1 MRILSFFKN
10 ARKRPTNVTN
20 ADCAANSCDLLHL
33 QMHSFNA
40 FVHRIIRVIREIRVR
55 IIHHPSSIIHHP
67 SYIFH
72 LTSSLVALFLLSCT
86 STPQADLLTLSIDNY
101 KPVDE
106 FVDAYEAISSQPG
119 LQSGRD
125 YDLEKTVR
133 VLNALELAQV
143 RSESFDEF
151 LDYMARQDY
160 TGVAPDVLEA
170 KRKLFPVLEYT
181 YKLREQDE
189 QLSDAWMLMRGAA
202 RGGETLVRNTSAS
215 TLLRAALGDM
225 FAVLGIVNGEDAER
239 STNEAFAQYE
249 ADKKLKSQLRDDL
262 QKLRVSYRQYLEDYT
277 PIYKKYMQEYDALCI
292 EKDKAYLDL
301 YAGRTDEALSHTQSI
316 LQKYPDNPE
325 AMLLHAMALII
336 QSKGFKV
343 QGSKVQGD
351 GVLRD
356 SVVPDSVIPGVERAS
371 ALLARYAARHPSRT
385 APALVLEG
393 LLLQK
398 MGDEEGAMSRFHQAS
413 VEYPRQAAQLT
424 DMLDSYNRRNYLT
437 RTPEG
442 QYLRRLYASTMEG
455 YGLFS
460 PNLLKAKYYAD
471 QGKMEQSREEIYNH
485 FFRRGNQGIYDE
497 LLSDMQFCE
506 EHLYG
511 AFKGLLLESSYVDV
525 SIEPESEW
533 LFWDSDDVMRVTIN
547 NRSDLDLE
555 NVRVFLCIHYTDMYK
570 DEYDVIKVPHTANI
584 IAKHTTADLDTVVL
598 RYPGKTYKDIT
609 RIRAIAMTDDRICWV
624 DDVNDKQSHAL
635 SFLRGGQRDASAL
648 QAQAR
653 EEYLR
658 TYSLEPQKLRR
669 TLQEGITI
677 LPPEEDPSADR
688 SWWDTFLS
696 WFSSPDNDLKLELP
710 RVLAMTDP
718 VFSLHPLDSDAA
730 ITPED
735 NYLSGTVIRLRFP
748 YVPAYGDHLPLY
760 IYTESATFLADI
772 LYRGK
777 DSQVLS
783 VTIL

>member
-1 MRILSFFKN
+1 MKLS
-10 ARKRPTNVTN
+10 
-20 ADCAANSCDLLHL
+20 S
-33 QMHSFNA
+33 
-40 FVHRIIRVIREIRVR
+40 
-55 IIHHPSSIIHHP
+55 
-67 SYIFH
+67 IFH

-119 LQSGRD
+119 LQQGRD

-181 YKLREQDE
+181 YRLREQDE

-249 ADKKLKSQLRDDL
+249 KDKKLKSQLRDDL
-262 QKLRVSYRQYLEDYT
+262 QKLRISYRQYLEDYT

-292 EKDKAYLDL
+292 EKDKAYLAL
-301 YAGRTDEALSHTQSI
+301 YAGRTEEALSHTSSI

-343 QGSKVQGD
+343 QGSRFKVQ
-351 GVLRD
+351 D
-356 SVVPDSVIPGVERAS
+356 SRLMVNDSAISHQPSDLFPDSVIPTPVIPDS
-371 ALLARYAARHPSRT
+371 ALSPQQLSIVNYQLSIASQTLARYAARYPSRT

-506 EHLYG
+506 ENLYG
-511 AFKGLLLESSYVDV
+511 AFKGLLLESSYIDV

-533 LFWDSDDVMRVTIN
+533 LFWDSDDVMRVRIN

-584 IAKHTTADLDTVVL
+584 IAKHTTADLDTVTL

-624 DDVNDKQSHAL
+624 DDVNYKQSHAL

-677 LPPEEDPSADR
+677 LPPEEDPTADR

-718 VFSLHPLDSDAA
+718 VFSLHPLDSDEA
-730 ITPED
+730 ITPEE
-735 NYLSGTVIRLRFP
+735 NYLSGTTIHLRFP

>member
-1 MRILSFFKN
+1 MRFLPF
-10 ARKRPTNVTN
+10 
-20 ADCAANSCDLLHL
+20 LLL
-33 QMHSFNA
+33 
-40 FVHRIIRVIREIRVR
+40 
-55 IIHHPSSIIHHP
+55 
-67 SYIFH
+67 
-72 LTSSLVALFLLSCT
+72 LFLSCT

-119 LQSGRD
+119 LQQGRD

-160 TGVAPDVLEA
+160 SGVAPDVLEA

-215 TLLRAALGDM
+215 TLLRAAFGDM
-225 FAVLGIVNGEDAER
+225 FAVLGIANGEDAER

-249 ADKKLKSQLRDDL
+249 KDKKLKSQLREDL

-301 YAGRTDEALSHTQSI
+301 YAGRTDEALSHTSSI

-336 QSKGFKV
+336 SAKGEMQISNLQPPTSKEENDSSLFPLPSDIEH
-343 QGSKVQGD
+343 QPSA
-351 GVLRD
+351 LFRD
-356 SVVPDSVIPGVERAS
+356 SVVPGEEKPLTMNPSPLTVAS
-371 ALLARYAARHPSRT
+371 ALLSRYATRYPSRT

-398 MGDEEGAMSRFHQAS
+398 MGDEQAAMSRFHQAS

-460 PNLLKAKYYAD
+460 PNLLKAKHYAD
-471 QGKMEQSREEIYNH
+471 QGKMDQSREEIYNH

-506 EHLYG
+506 ENLYG
-511 AFKGLLLESSYVDV
+511 AFKGLLLESSYIDV

-533 LFWDSDDVMRVTIN
+533 LFWDSDDVMRVKIN

-570 DEYDVIKVPHTANI
+570 DEYDVIKVPHTANV
-584 IAKHTTADLDTVVL
+584 IARHTTADLDTVVL

-624 DDVNDKQSHAL
+624 DDVNYKQSHAL

-658 TYSLEPQKLRR
+658 TYSLEPQKLQR
-669 TLQEGITI
+669 TLREGVTI

-688 SWWDTFLS
+688 SWWDSLLS
-696 WFSSPDNDLKLELP
+696 WFSSPDNDLKVELP

-718 VFSLHPLDSDAA
+718 VFSLYPLDSDAA
-730 ITPED
+730 ITPEE

-748 YVPAYGDHLPLY
+748 YVPAYGEHLPLY
-760 IYTESATFLADI
+760 IYSESATFHLDI
-772 LYRGK
+772 LYKGAT
-777 DSQVLS
+777 SQVLS

>member
-1 MRILSFFKN
+1 MKL
-10 ARKRPTNVTN
+10 
-20 ADCAANSCDLLHL
+20 
-33 QMHSFNA
+33 
-40 FVHRIIRVIREIRVR
+40 
-55 IIHHPSSIIHHP
+55 
-67 SYIFH
+67 
-72 LTSSLVALFLLSCT
+72 SSLFLLASSLLLSCT
-86 STPQADLLTLSIDNY
+86 STPQVDLLSLSIDDY

-106 FVDAYEAISSQPG
+106 FVDAYEAISSQPD

-133 VLNALELAQV
+133 ILNALELAQV

-189 QLSDAWMLMRGAA
+189 QLSDAWLLMRGAA

-249 ADKKLKSQLRDDL
+249 KDKKLKSQLREDL
-262 QKLRVSYRQYLEDYT
+262 QKLRASYRQYLEDYT

-292 EKDKAYLDL
+292 EKDKTYLDL
-301 YAGRTDEALSHTQSI
+301 YAGRTDEALSHTQNI

-325 AMLLHAMALII
+325 AMLLQSMSLII
-336 QSKGFKV
+336 QSKGFKF
-343 QGSKVQGD
+343 QGSSFKV
-351 GVLRD
+351 RD
-356 SVVPDSVIPGVERAS
+356 SVVSGPVISDSLTVPSAS
-371 ALLARYAARHPSRT
+371 PEGPSTTPAVSPAGIAQALLSRYSSLYPSRT

-393 LLLQK
+393 LLYQQLGNEQA
-398 MGDEEGAMSRFHQAS
+398 AMSRFHQAS

-471 QGKMEQSREEIYNH
+471 QGKLDQSREEIYNH

-506 EHLYG
+506 ENLYG
-511 AFKGLLLESSYVDV
+511 AFKGLLLESSYLDV

-533 LFWDSDDVMRVTIN
+533 LFWDSDDVMRVKLN

-584 IAKHTTADLDTVVL
+584 IAKHSTADLDTVTL

-624 DDVNDKQSHAL
+624 DDVNYKQSHAL

-648 QAQAR
+648 QTQAR
-653 EEYLR
+653 QEYLR
-658 TYSLEPQKLRR
+658 NYSLEPQKLQR
-669 TLQEGITI
+669 TLKEGITI
-677 LPPEEDPSADR
+677 LPPEEDPTADL

-718 VFSLHPLDSDAA
+718 VFSLHPLDSDDA
-730 ITPED
+730 ITPSE
-735 NYLSGTVIRLRFP
+735 NYLSGTTIHLHFP
-748 YVPAYGDHLPLY
+748 YAPAYGEHLPLY
-760 IYTESATFLADI
+760 IYTESATFQVDI
-772 LYRGK
+772 LYKGQ

-783 VTIL
+783 VSIL

>member
-1 MRILSFFKN
+1 M
-10 ARKRPTNVTN
+10 
-20 ADCAANSCDLLHL
+20 
-33 QMHSFNA
+33 
-40 FVHRIIRVIREIRVR
+40 
-55 IIHHPSSIIHHP
+55 SSALR
-67 SYIFH
+67 H

-101 KPVDE
+101 KPVE
-106 FVDAYEAISSQPG
+106 AFVPAYEAISKQEG

-181 YKLREQDE
+181 YRLREQDE

-249 ADKKLKSQLRDDL
+249 KDKKLKSQLRDDL
-262 QKLRVSYRQYLEDYT
+262 QKLRASYRQYLEDYT

-316 LQKYPDNPE
+316 LQQYPDNPE

-336 QSKGFKV
+336 SAKGEAPTSNLQPPTSKEEN
-343 QGSKVQGD
+343 
-351 GVLRD
+351 D
-356 SVVPDSVIPGVERAS
+356 SSLFPLPSDISPQPSNLQPPTSNLKSQTSNLKSPTSNLKPQISNLQPQISNAS
-371 ALLARYAARHPSRT
+371 ALLSRYATRYPSRT

-393 LLLQK
+393 LLLQQL
-398 MGDEEGAMSRFHQAS
+398 GNEQAAMSRFHQAS

-471 QGKMEQSREEIYNH
+471 QGKMDQSREEIYNH

-624 DDVNDKQSHAL
+624 DDVNYKQSHAL

-677 LPPEEDPSADR
+677 LPPEEDPTADR

-696 WFSSPDNDLKLELP
+696 WFSSPDNDLQLELP

-777 DSQVLS
+777 DSQVVS

>member
-1 MRILSFFKN
+1 MKLSSFF
-10 ARKRPTNVTN
+10 
-20 ADCAANSCDLLHL
+20 L
-33 QMHSFNA
+33 
-40 FVHRIIRVIREIRVR
+40 
-55 IIHHPSSIIHHP
+55 
-67 SYIFH
+67 
-72 LTSSLVALFLLSCT
+72 LTSSLILLSCT

-119 LQSGRD
+119 LQQGRD

-249 ADKKLKSQLRDDL
+249 KDKKLKSQLRDDL
-262 QKLRVSYRQYLEDYT
+262 QKLRASYRQYLEDYT

-292 EKDKAYLDL
+292 EKDKAYLAL
-301 YAGRTDEALSHTQSI
+301 YAGRTDEALSHTSSI

-336 QSKGFKV
+336 SAKGDDSSSKFKV
-343 QGSKVQGD
+343 QSSKEEN
-351 GVLRD
+351 D
-356 SVVPDSVIPGVERAS
+356 SSLLHLPSDISPLPSDISPQPS
-371 ALLARYAARHPSRT
+371 ALSPQQLSIVNYQLSIASQTLARYEARHPNRT

-393 LLLQK
+393 LLLQQL
-398 MGDEEGAMSRFHQAS
+398 GNEEAAMSCFHQAS

-471 QGKMEQSREEIYNH
+471 QGKMDQSREEIYNH

-506 EHLYG
+506 ENLYG
-511 AFKGLLLESSYVDV
+511 AFKGLLLESSYIDV

-533 LFWDSDDVMRVTIN
+533 LFWDSDDVMRVRIN

-584 IAKHTTADLDTVVL
+584 IAKHTTADLDTVTL

-624 DDVNDKQSHAL
+624 DDVNYKQSHAL
-635 SFLRGGQRDASAL
+635 SFLRGGQRDANAL

-677 LPPEEDPSADR
+677 LPPEEDPTADR
-688 SWWDTFLS
+688 SWWDSFLS
-696 WFSSPDNDLKLELP
+696 WFSSPDNDLQLELP

-718 VFSLHPLDSDAA
+718 VFSLHPLDSDDA
-730 ITPED
+730 ITPEE
-735 NYLSGTVIRLRFP
+735 NYLSGTTIHLRFP
-748 YVPAYGDHLPLY
+748 CVPAYGDHLPLY
-760 IYTESATFLADI
+760 IYTESATFQVDI
-772 LYRGK
+772 LYRGAT
-777 DSQVLS
+777 SQVLS

>member
-1 MRILSFFKN
+1 MKLSSFF
-10 ARKRPTNVTN
+10 
-20 ADCAANSCDLLHL
+20 L
-33 QMHSFNA
+33 
-40 FVHRIIRVIREIRVR
+40 
-55 IIHHPSSIIHHP
+55 
-67 SYIFH
+67 
-72 LTSSLVALFLLSCT
+72 LTSSLILLSCSSET
-86 STPQADLLTLSIDNY
+86 QVDLLSLSLDNY

-106 FVDAYEAISSQPG
+106 FVDAYEAISSQTG
-119 LQSGRD
+119 LQSGKD

-189 QLSDAWMLMRGAA
+189 QLSDAWLLMRGAA

-249 ADKKLKSQLRDDL
+249 KDKKLKSQLRDDL
-262 QKLRVSYRQYLEDYT
+262 QKLRASYRQYLEDYT

-301 YAGRTDEALSHTQSI
+301 YAGRTEEALSHTQSI
-316 LQKYPDNPE
+316 LQQYPDNPE
-325 AMLLHAMALII
+325 AMLLHAMALIMT
-336 QSKGFKV
+336 SVNGSGFMV
-343 QGSKVQGD
+343 NGSGFMVHGSKFK
-351 GVLRD
+351 
-356 SVVPDSVIPGVERAS
+356 VPDSVIPTPVIPDSALSPQPSALFPDSVVPGEEKPLTINPEPLTLNPSPLTVAS
-371 ALLARYAARHPSRT
+371 ALLARYATRYPSRT

-398 MGDEEGAMSRFHQAS
+398 MGDEQAAMSRFHQAS

-471 QGKMEQSREEIYNH
+471 QGKMDQSREEIYNH

-584 IAKHTTADLDTVVL
+584 IAKHTTADLDTVTL

-624 DDVNDKQSHAL
+624 DDVNYKQSHAL

-696 WFSSPDNDLKLELP
+696 WFSSPDNDLKVELP

-718 VFSLHPLDSDAA
+718 VFSLHPLDSDEA

-772 LYRGK
+772 LYRGAT
-777 DSQVLS
+777 SQVVS
-783 VTIL
+783 VTILSDGKAPV

>member
-1 MRILSFFKN
+1 M
-10 ARKRPTNVTN
+10 
-20 ADCAANSCDLLHL
+20 SCSSETQVDLL
-33 QMHSFNA
+33 
-40 FVHRIIRVIREIRVR
+40 
-55 IIHHPSSIIHHP
+55 
-67 SYIFH
+67 
-72 LTSSLVALFLLSCT
+72 SLSL
-86 STPQADLLTLSIDNY
+86 DNY

-119 LQSGRD
+119 LQQGRD

-189 QLSDAWMLMRGAA
+189 QLSDAWLLMRGAA

-249 ADKKLKSQLRDDL
+249 KDKKLKSQLRDDL
-262 QKLRVSYRQYLEDYT
+262 QKLRASYRQYLEDYT

-336 QSKGFKV
+336 QSKGFNV
-343 QGSKVQGD
+343 QGSLQSKAAEPSAKFKVQSSKEEN
-351 GVLRD
+351 D
-356 SVVPDSVIPGVERAS
+356 SSLFHLPSDISHQTSDIFPLPSDIEHQPS
-371 ALLARYAARHPSRT
+371 ALIHQTSAILSRYSSLYPSRT

-393 LLLQK
+393 LLLQQL
-398 MGDEEGAMSRFHQAS
+398 GNEQGAMSRFHQAS

-584 IAKHTTADLDTVVL
+584 IAKHTTADLDTVAL

-624 DDVNDKQSHAL
+624 DDVNYKQSHAL

-677 LPPEEDPSADR
+677 LPPEEDPTADR

>member
-1 MRILSFFKN
+1 MKLSSFF
-10 ARKRPTNVTN
+10 
-20 ADCAANSCDLLHL
+20 L
-33 QMHSFNA
+33 
-40 FVHRIIRVIREIRVR
+40 
-55 IIHHPSSIIHHP
+55 
-67 SYIFH
+67 
-72 LTSSLVALFLLSCT
+72 LTSSLILLSCT

-119 LQSGRD
+119 LQQGRD

-181 YKLREQDE
+181 YRLREQDE

-249 ADKKLKSQLRDDL
+249 KDKKLKSQLRDDL
-262 QKLRVSYRQYLEDYT
+262 EKLRISYRQYLEDYT

-301 YAGRTDEALSHTQSI
+301 YAGRTDEALSHTSSI
-316 LQKYPDNPE
+316 LQQYPDNPE

-336 QSKGFKV
+336 SAKGEMVQGSRFKV
-343 QGSKVQGD
+343 Q
-351 GVLRD
+351 D
-356 SVVPDSVIPGVERAS
+356 SRLMVNDSAISHQPSALFREPAAPDSSLFPLPSDLEHQPSALFRDSVIPGVERAS
-371 ALLARYAARHPSRT
+371 ALLARYEARHPNRT

-393 LLLQK
+393 LLQQQLGNEQA
-398 MGDEEGAMSRFHQAS
+398 AMSRFHQAS

-506 EHLYG
+506 ENLYG
-511 AFKGLLLESSYVDV
+511 AFKGLLLESSYLDV

-533 LFWDSDDVMRVTIN
+533 LFWDSDDVMRVKLN

-570 DEYDVIKVPHTANI
+570 DEYDVIKVPHTANV
-584 IAKHTTADLDTVVL
+584 IARHTTADLDTVTL

-624 DDVNDKQSHAL
+624 DDVNYKQSHAL

-669 TLQEGITI
+669 TLKEGITI
-677 LPPEEDPSADR
+677 LPPEEDPTADR

-748 YVPAYGDHLPLY
+748 CVPAYGDHLPLY
-760 IYTESATFLADI
+760 IYTESATFQVDI

-777 DSQVLS
+777 DSQILS

>member
-1 MRILSFFKN
+1 MKLSSFF
-10 ARKRPTNVTN
+10 
-20 ADCAANSCDLLHL
+20 L
-33 QMHSFNA
+33 
-40 FVHRIIRVIREIRVR
+40 
-55 IIHHPSSIIHHP
+55 
-67 SYIFH
+67 
-72 LTSSLVALFLLSCT
+72 LTSSLILLSC
-86 STPQADLLTLSIDNY
+86 SSDSQVDLLSLGIENY
-101 KPVDE
+101 KPVE
-106 FVDAYEAISSQPG
+106 AFVPAYEAISKQEG
-119 LQSGRD
+119 LQQGRD

-249 ADKKLKSQLRDDL
+249 KDKKLKSQLRDDL
-262 QKLRVSYRQYLEDYT
+262 QQLRASYRQYLEDYT

-301 YAGRTDEALSHTQSI
+301 YAGRTDEALAHTQSI

-336 QSKGFKV
+336 SAKGEAQISNLRSAEGRLQGKKPQISKEEN
-343 QGSKVQGD
+343 
-351 GVLRD
+351 D
-356 SVVPDSVIPGVERAS
+356 SSLFPLPSDISPQPSNLKSPTSNLKSPTSNLKSQTSNLQPQISNAS
-371 ALLARYAARHPSRT
+371 ALLARYASRYPSRT

-584 IAKHTTADLDTVVL
+584 IAKHTTADLDTVTL

-624 DDVNDKQSHAL
+624 DDVNYKQSHAL

-677 LPPEEDPSADR
+677 LPPEEDPTADR

-696 WFSSPDNDLKLELP
+696 WFSSPDNDLKVELP

-718 VFSLHPLDSDAA
+718 VFSLHPLDSDEA

>member
-1 MRILSFFKN
+1 MKLSSFF
-10 ARKRPTNVTN
+10 
-20 ADCAANSCDLLHL
+20 L
-33 QMHSFNA
+33 
-40 FVHRIIRVIREIRVR
+40 
-55 IIHHPSSIIHHP
+55 
-67 SYIFH
+67 
-72 LTSSLVALFLLSCT
+72 LTSSLILLSCT

-119 LQSGRD
+119 LQQGRD

-249 ADKKLKSQLRDDL
+249 KDKKLKSQLRDDL
-262 QKLRVSYRQYLEDYT
+262 QKLRISYRQYLEDYT

-343 QGSKVQGD
+343 QGSKFKVQGD
-351 GVLRD
+351 GFKFFAEQSGRAERQVSGSNHPD
-356 SVVPDSVIPGVERAS
+356 SVNPDSSLFPLPSDISPQTSALSPQPSDIFRDSVIPQQLSIVNYQLSIAS
-371 ALLARYAARHPSRT
+371 QLLARYEARHPNRT

-393 LLLQK
+393 LLQQQL
-398 MGDEEGAMSRFHQAS
+398 GNEEAAMSCFHQAS

-525 SIEPESEW
+525 NIEPESEW

-624 DDVNDKQSHAL
+624 DDVNYKQSHAL

-677 LPPEEDPSADR
+677 LPPEEDPTADR

-730 ITPED
+730 ITPEE
-735 NYLSGTVIRLRFP
+735 NYLSGTTIHLRFP
-748 YVPAYGDHLPLY
+748 CVPAYGDHLPLY
-760 IYTESATFLADI
+760 IYTESATFQVDI

>member
-1 MRILSFFKN
+1 MKLSSFF
-10 ARKRPTNVTN
+10 
-20 ADCAANSCDLLHL
+20 L
-33 QMHSFNA
+33 
-40 FVHRIIRVIREIRVR
+40 
-55 IIHHPSSIIHHP
+55 
-67 SYIFH
+67 
-72 LTSSLVALFLLSCT
+72 LTSSLILLSCT
-86 STPQADLLTLSIDNY
+86 STPQVDLLSLGIENY

-106 FVDAYEAISSQPG
+106 FVPAYEAISSQPG
-119 LQSGRD
+119 LQQGRD

-181 YKLREQDE
+181 YRLREQDE

-249 ADKKLKSQLRDDL
+249 KDKKLKSQLRDDL

-292 EKDKAYLDL
+292 EKDKAYLAL
-301 YAGRTDEALSHTQSI
+301 YAGRTDEALSHTSSI
-316 LQKYPDNPE
+316 LQQYPDNPE

-336 QSKGFKV
+336 SAKGEAQISNLRSAEGRLQGKKPQISKEEN
-343 QGSKVQGD
+343 
-351 GVLRD
+351 D
-356 SVVPDSVIPGVERAS
+356 SSLFPLPSDISHQPSALFPEPM
-371 ALLARYAARHPSRT
+371 ALLARYATRYPSRT

-624 DDVNDKQSHAL
+624 DDVNYKQSHAL

-677 LPPEEDPSADR
+677 LPPEEDPTADR

-696 WFSSPDNDLKLELP
+696 WFSSPDNDLQLELP

>member
-1 MRILSFFKN
+1 MKL
-10 ARKRPTNVTN
+10 
-20 ADCAANSCDLLHL
+20 
-33 QMHSFNA
+33 
-40 FVHRIIRVIREIRVR
+40 
-55 IIHHPSSIIHHP
+55 
-67 SYIFH
+67 
-72 LTSSLVALFLLSCT
+72 SSLFLLASSLLLSCT
-86 STPQADLLTLSIDNY
+86 STPQVDLLSLSIDDY

-106 FVDAYEAISSQPG
+106 FVDAYEAISSQPN

-133 VLNALELAQV
+133 ILNALELAQV

-189 QLSDAWMLMRGAA
+189 QLSDAWLLMRGAA

-249 ADKKLKSQLRDDL
+249 KDKKLKSQLREDL
-262 QKLRVSYRQYLEDYT
+262 QKLRASYRQYLEDYT

-301 YAGRTDEALSHTQSI
+301 YAGRTDEALSHTQNI

-325 AMLLHAMALII
+325 AMLLQSMALII
-336 QSKGFKV
+336 QSKGFKF
-343 QGSKVQGD
+343 QGSSFKV
-351 GVLRD
+351 RD
-356 SVVPDSVIPGVERAS
+356 SVVSGPVISDSLTTPAAS
-371 ALLARYAARHPSRT
+371 PEGPSITTPAVSPAGIAQALLSRYSSLYPSRT

-393 LLLQK
+393 LLYQQLGNEQA
-398 MGDEEGAMSRFHQAS
+398 AMSRFHQAS

-471 QGKMEQSREEIYNH
+471 QGKLDQSREEIYNH

-506 EHLYG
+506 ENLYG
-511 AFKGLLLESSYVDV
+511 AFKGLLLESSYLDV

-533 LFWDSDDVMRVTIN
+533 LFWDSDDVMRVKLN

-584 IAKHTTADLDTVVL
+584 IAKHSTADLDTVTL

-624 DDVNDKQSHAL
+624 DDVNYKQSHAL

-653 EEYLR
+653 QEYLR
-658 TYSLEPQKLRR
+658 NYSLEPQKLQR
-669 TLQEGITI
+669 TLKEGITI
-677 LPPEEDPSADR
+677 LPPEEDPTADL

-718 VFSLHPLDSDAA
+718 VFSLHPLDSDDA
-730 ITPED
+730 ITPTE
-735 NYLSGTVIRLRFP
+735 NYLSGTTIHLHFP
-748 YVPAYGDHLPLY
+748 YAPSYGEHLPLY
-760 IYTESATFLADI
+760 IYTESATFQVDI
-772 LYRGK
+772 LYKGQ

-783 VTIL
+783 VSIL

>member
-1 MRILSFFKN
+1 MKL
-10 ARKRPTNVTN
+10 
-20 ADCAANSCDLLHL
+20 
-33 QMHSFNA
+33 
-40 FVHRIIRVIREIRVR
+40 
-55 IIHHPSSIIHHP
+55 
-67 SYIFH
+67 
-72 LTSSLVALFLLSCT
+72 SSLFLLASSLLLSCT
-86 STPQADLLTLSIDNY
+86 STPQVDLLSLSIDDY

-106 FVDAYEAISSQPG
+106 FVDAYEAISSQPD

-133 VLNALELAQV
+133 ILNALELAQV

-189 QLSDAWMLMRGAA
+189 QLSDAWLLMRGAA

-249 ADKKLKSQLRDDL
+249 KDKKLKSQLREDL
-262 QKLRVSYRQYLEDYT
+262 QKLRASYRQYLEDYT

-301 YAGRTDEALSHTQSI
+301 YAGRTDEALSHTQNI

-325 AMLLHAMALII
+325 AMLLQSMALII
-336 QSKGFKV
+336 QSKGFKF
-343 QGSKVQGD
+343 QGSSFKV
-351 GVLRD
+351 RD
-356 SVVPDSVIPGVERAS
+356 SVVSGPVISDSLTTPAVSPEGPSLTTPAAS
-371 ALLARYAARHPSRT
+371 PAGIAQTLLSRYSSLYPSRT

-393 LLLQK
+393 LLYQQLGNEQA
-398 MGDEEGAMSRFHQAS
+398 AMSRFHQAS

-471 QGKMEQSREEIYNH
+471 QGKLDQSREEIYNH

-506 EHLYG
+506 ENLYG
-511 AFKGLLLESSYVDV
+511 AFKGLLLESSYLDV

-533 LFWDSDDVMRVTIN
+533 LFWDSDDVMRVKLN

-584 IAKHTTADLDTVVL
+584 IAKHSTADLDTVTL

-624 DDVNDKQSHAL
+624 DDVNYKQSHAL

-653 EEYLR
+653 QEYLR
-658 TYSLEPQKLRR
+658 NYSLEPQKLQR
-669 TLQEGITI
+669 TLKEGITI
-677 LPPEEDPSADR
+677 LPPEEDPTADL

-718 VFSLHPLDSDAA
+718 VFSLHPLDSDDA
-730 ITPED
+730 ITPSE
-735 NYLSGTVIRLRFP
+735 NYLSGTTIHLHFP
-748 YVPAYGDHLPLY
+748 YAPAYGEHLPLY
-760 IYTESATFLADI
+760 IYTESATFQVDI
-772 LYRGK
+772 LYKGK

-783 VTIL
+783 VSIL

>member
-1 MRILSFFKN
+1 MKL
-10 ARKRPTNVTN
+10 
-20 ADCAANSCDLLHL
+20 
-33 QMHSFNA
+33 
-40 FVHRIIRVIREIRVR
+40 
-55 IIHHPSSIIHHP
+55 
-67 SYIFH
+67 
-72 LTSSLVALFLLSCT
+72 SSLFLLASSLLLSCT
-86 STPQADLLTLSIDNY
+86 STPQVDLLSLSIDDY

-106 FVDAYEAISSQPG
+106 FVDAYEAISSQPN

-133 VLNALELAQV
+133 ILNALELAQV

-160 TGVAPDVLEA
+160 SGVAPDVLEA

-189 QLSDAWMLMRGAA
+189 QLSDAWLLMRGAA

-225 FAVLGIVNGEDAER
+225 FAVLGIVNGEDAVR

-249 ADKKLKSQLRDDL
+249 KDKKLKSQLREDL
-262 QKLRVSYRQYLEDYT
+262 RKLRASYRQYLEDYT

-301 YAGRTDEALSHTQSI
+301 YAGRTDEALSHTQNI

-325 AMLLHAMALII
+325 AMLLQSMSLII
-336 QSKGFKV
+336 QSKGFKF
-343 QGSKVQGD
+343 QGSSFKV
-351 GVLRD
+351 RD
-356 SVVPDSVIPGVERAS
+356 SVVSGPVISDSLTTPAVSPAGSPSPTPAAS
-371 ALLARYAARHPSRT
+371 PAGIAQALLSRYSSLYPSRT

-393 LLLQK
+393 LLYQQLGNEQA
-398 MGDEEGAMSRFHQAS
+398 AMSRFHQAS

-471 QGKMEQSREEIYNH
+471 QGKLDQSREEIYNH

-506 EHLYG
+506 ENLYG
-511 AFKGLLLESSYVDV
+511 AFKGLLLESSYLDV

-533 LFWDSDDVMRVTIN
+533 LFWDSDDVMRVKLN

-584 IAKHTTADLDTVVL
+584 IAKHSTADLDTVTL

-624 DDVNDKQSHAL
+624 DDVNYKQSHAL

-648 QAQAR
+648 QTQAR
-653 EEYLR
+653 QEYLR
-658 TYSLEPQKLRR
+658 NYSLEPQKLQR
-669 TLQEGITI
+669 TLKEGTTI
-677 LPPEEDPSADR
+677 LPPEEDPTANL

-718 VFSLHPLDSDAA
+718 VFSLHPLDSDDA
-730 ITPED
+730 ITPTE
-735 NYLSGTVIRLRFP
+735 NYLSGTTIHLHFP
-748 YVPAYGDHLPLY
+748 YAPSYGEHLPLY
-760 IYTESATFLADI
+760 IYTESATFQLDI
-772 LYRGK
+772 LYKGQ

-783 VTIL
+783 VSIL

>member
-1 MRILSFFKN
+1 MKLS
-10 ARKRPTNVTN
+10 
-20 ADCAANSCDLLHL
+20 
-33 QMHSFNA
+33 SF
-40 FVHRIIRVIREIRVR
+40 
-55 IIHHPSSIIHHP
+55 
-67 SYIFH
+67 FH

-106 FVDAYEAISSQPG
+106 FVYAYEAISSQPG
-119 LQSGRD
+119 LQQGRD

-249 ADKKLKSQLRDDL
+249 KDKKLKSQLRDDL
-262 QKLRVSYRQYLEDYT
+262 QQLRVSYRQYLEDYT

-336 QSKGFKV
+336 SAKGEAPTSNLQPQTSKEEN
-343 QGSKVQGD
+343 
-351 GVLRD
+351 D
-356 SVVPDSVIPGVERAS
+356 SSLFPLPSDISPQPSNLKPPTSNLKSQTSNLQPQISNAS
-371 ALLARYAARHPSRT
+371 ALLARYATRYPSRT

-471 QGKMEQSREEIYNH
+471 QGKMDQSREEIYNH
-485 FFRRGNQGIYDE
+485 FLRRGNQGLYDE

-555 NVRVFLCIHYTDMYK
+555 NVRVFLCIHYTDMFK

-624 DDVNDKQSHAL
+624 DDVNYKQSHAL

-677 LPPEEDPSADR
+677 LPPEEDPTADR

-718 VFSLHPLDSDAA
+718 VFSLHPLDSDEA

-772 LYRGK
+772 LYRGAT
-777 DSQVLS
+777 SQVLS
-783 VTIL
+783 VTILSDGKAPV

>member
-1 MRILSFFKN
+1 MGI
-10 ARKRPTNVTN
+10 
-20 ADCAANSCDLLHL
+20 
-33 QMHSFNA
+33 
-40 FVHRIIRVIREIRVR
+40 E
-55 IIHHPSSIIHHP
+55 
-67 SYIFH
+67 
-72 LTSSLVALFLLSCT
+72 
-86 STPQADLLTLSIDNY
+86 NY

-106 FVDAYEAISSQPG
+106 FVPAYEAISKQEG
-119 LQSGRD
+119 LQQGRD

-181 YKLREQDE
+181 YRLREQDE

-249 ADKKLKSQLRDDL
+249 KDKKLKSQLRDDL
-262 QKLRVSYRQYLEDYT
+262 QKLRASYRQYLEDYT

-301 YAGRTDEALSHTQSI
+301 YAGRTDEALSHTSSI

-336 QSKGFKV
+336 SAKGEAQISNLRSAEGRLQGKKPQISKEEN
-343 QGSKVQGD
+343 
-351 GVLRD
+351 D
-356 SVVPDSVIPGVERAS
+356 SSLFPLPSDISPQPSNLKSPTSNLKSQTSNLQPQISNAS
-371 ALLARYAARHPSRT
+371 ALLARYATRYPSRT

-533 LFWDSDDVMRVTIN
+533 LFWDSDDVMRVKLN

-584 IAKHTTADLDTVVL
+584 IAKHTTADLDTVTL

-624 DDVNDKQSHAL
+624 DDVNYKQSHAL

-688 SWWDTFLS
+688 SWWDAFLS
-696 WFSSPDNDLKLELP
+696 WFSSPDNDLKVELP

-760 IYTESATFLADI
+760 IYTESATFQVDI

-777 DSQVLS
+777 DSQVVS

>member
-1 MRILSFFKN
+1 MRFLPF
-10 ARKRPTNVTN
+10 
-20 ADCAANSCDLLHL
+20 LLL
-33 QMHSFNA
+33 
-40 FVHRIIRVIREIRVR
+40 
-55 IIHHPSSIIHHP
+55 
-67 SYIFH
+67 
-72 LTSSLVALFLLSCT
+72 LLLSCT
-86 STPQADLLTLSIDNY
+86 STPHPDLLTLGIDDY

-106 FVDAYEAISSQPG
+106 FVDAYEAISSQPD

-151 LDYMARQDY
+151 LDFMARQDY
-160 TGVAPDVLEA
+160 TGVAPDVLDV

-215 TLLRAALGDM
+215 TLLRAAFGDM
-225 FAVLGIVNGEDAER
+225 FAVLGIANGEDAER

-249 ADKKLKSQLRDDL
+249 RDKKLKSQLREDL

-336 QSKGFKV
+336 SAKGDEFKV
-343 QGSKVQGD
+343 QSLKFK
-351 GVLRD
+351 
-356 SVVPDSVIPGVERAS
+356 VPDSVIPTPVIPDS
-371 ALLARYAARHPSRT
+371 ALSHQPSALEHQPSDIEHQPSALIHQTSAILSRYSSLYPNRT

-398 MGDEEGAMSRFHQAS
+398 MGDEQGAMSRFHQAS

-460 PNLLKAKYYAD
+460 PNLLKAKHYAD
-471 QGKMEQSREEIYNH
+471 QGKMDQSREEIYNH

-506 EHLYG
+506 ENLYG
-511 AFKGLLLESSYVDV
+511 AFKGLLLESSYIDV

-533 LFWDSDDVMRVTIN
+533 LFWDSDDVMRVKIN

-584 IAKHTTADLDTVVL
+584 IAKHSTADLDTVTL

-624 DDVNDKQSHAL
+624 DDVNYKQSHAL
-635 SFLRGGQRDASAL
+635 SFLRGGRTDVSQ
-648 QAQAR
+648 QQKQAR

-658 TYSLEPQKLRR
+658 NYSLEPQKLQR
-669 TLQEGITI
+669 TLREGISI
-677 LPPEEDPSADR
+677 LPPEEDPTVEK
-688 SWWDTFLS
+688 SWWDSFLG

-718 VFSLHPLDSDAA
+718 VFSLHPLDSDEA